1 MSITNKETIF
11 SLHNLDNYKKEIDS
25 NIVEIVDKITILV
38 TEYLKFILENITI
51 KNKNYASFVIIR
63 GLNTILSVFRHL
75 LYYTKN
81 VDLTFFHCQ
90 KSFYFYVEFVGQI
103 LEDDKSFLQLTSR
116 DATIYV
122 YKKTIYEANHE
133 IKKRNHQINTS
144 NVINAP
150 DKKTINTIDKNN
162 TDKLNIINSY
172 INICII
178 YVNKIIQNNFI
189 FEKKNIEYFDS
200 TMNKL
205 KLLNLNYENLQ
216 IMEKTINKF
225 NHIIT
230 NTEDFFDINL
240 FFFKKVSKSHHIIQ
254 QIYDTISLED
264 FNEYPDNSFGNLFTL
279 IS

>member
-1 MSITNKETIF
+1 MSTNKESIY
-11 SLHNLDNYKKEIDS
+11 SLHNLDNYKKEMEPNVI
-25 NIVEIVDKITILV
+25 EIVDKITILIS
-38 TEYLKFILENITI
+38 EYLKFIFESITI
-51 KNKNYASFVIIR
+51 KNKNYAAFVINR

-81 VDLTFFHCQ
+81 VDLTFFHSQ

-122 YKKTIYEANHE
+122 YKKTIYEANNE
-133 IKKRNHQINTS
+133 LKKRTYQINAEANKNTS
-144 NVINAP
+144 LVSN
-150 DKKTINTIDKNN
+150 KNN
-162 TDKLNIINSY
+162 KDKLNITNTY
-172 INICII
+172 IDICIT
-178 YVNKIIQNNFI
+178 YVNKIIHSSLFL
-189 FEKKNIEYFDS
+189 EKRNIEYFET

-216 IMEKTINKF
+216 IMEKMINKF
-225 NHIIT
+225 SHIIT
-230 NTEDFFDINL
+230 NTEDFFDINM
-240 FFFKKVSKSHHIIQ
+240 FFFKKISKSHNIIQ
-254 QIYDTISLED
+254 QMYDKINMED